1 MKGHLRERSPGHWA
15 IILDLPDDTRQ
26 RKRKWHSF
34 RGTKRQAQD
43 ECAKLIAAL
52 KAGSYVELSKENV
65 AAYLERW
72 LADVKSRV
80 SPRTHE
86 RYAQLLR
93 KNIVPT
99 LGAKRIKD
107 LKAEH
112 VSAVYAAALA
122 NGRVDGTGG
131 LSRRSVRHA
140 HVVLKGA
147 LKQAVQWGLIAKNPC
162 DDVKPQAG
170 TVENAEAEHVHARVG
185 SIDRHH
191 PPSRIRFHDLRH
203 AHATHLLASGV
214 HPKVASERLGHSRV
228 GITLDTYSHV
238 LPNMQADAA
247 AVVDGALRAV
257 LNKPGS

>member
-15 IILDLPDDTRQ
+15 IILDLPDDTGQ

-162 DDVKPQAG
+162 DDVKPPKPAPSKMQKPNTFTHAWDQLIG
-170 TVENAEAEHVHARVG
+170 TTRLPVFG
-185 SIDRHH
+185 SMISGT
-191 PPSRIRFHDLRH
+191 PTQPTCLRREFIPRSP
-203 AHATHLLASGV
+203 ASGSAIAGSGSRWI
-214 HPKVASERLGHSRV
+214 PTRTCCRICRPMLRRLLTAPYGLS
-228 GITLDTYSHV
+228 
-238 LPNMQADAA
+238 
-247 AVVDGALRAV
+247 
-257 LNKPGS
+257 